1 MARPVLKE
9 WYDWKTVKINEE
21 DSEELKEEK
30 LFNQSILADKKPY
43 FFIYNYATLK
53 KEYMDYEKANERVC
67 QVRYGC
73 SVKELLFKK
82 YRTQKEE
89 DFIERYKLNAP
100 VSMTNSTMNKLCWMI
115 EEHYMNVKLDYTIK
129 EFDSDLF
136 KNPIVEYSTLL
147 FNKVAKLKEEYDK
160 VVRSSIVVTNKNRDS
175 SYDTQEAISNR
186 FEILKEEC
194 MAICSNEDTLCNIV
208 VDLCY
213 KKSNKSKQFAWE
225 LCGEKMVE
233 NLLRHHDYKIS
244 YPTKDENGDIEFRGQ
259 RFKMEELILCD

>member
-1 MARPVLKE
+1 
-9 WYDWKTVKINEE
+9 
-21 DSEELKEEK
+21 
-30 LFNQSILADKKPY
+30 
-43 FFIYNYATLK
+43 
-53 KEYMDYEKANERVC
+53 MDYEKANERVC

-100 VSMTNSTMNKLCWMI
+100 VSMANSTMNKLCWMI

-129 EFDSDLF
+129 EFNSDLL
-136 KNPIVEYSTLL
+136 KNPNVEYSALL
-147 FNKVAKLKEEYDK
+147 FNKIAKLKEEYDK
-160 VVRSSIVVTNKNRDS
+160 TVRSSIIVSNKNRDS
-175 SYDTQEAISNR
+175 SYDTQEAIANR
-186 FEILKEEC
+186 VATFKEEC

-233 NLLRHHDYKIS
+233 NLLMHHNYKIS
-244 YPTKDENGDIEFRGQ
+244 YPIKDENGDIEFRGQ
-259 RFKMEELILCD
+259 KFKMEELILCD